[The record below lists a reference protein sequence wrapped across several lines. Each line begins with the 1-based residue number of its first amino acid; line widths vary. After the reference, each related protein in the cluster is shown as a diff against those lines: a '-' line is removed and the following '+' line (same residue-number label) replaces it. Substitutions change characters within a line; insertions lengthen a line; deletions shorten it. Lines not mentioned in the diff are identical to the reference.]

1 MSKEKVYTINANAD
15 GGNYSIKVLIGESY
29 GKFTNAFISAD
40 RSEVKAT
47 LENETYVGRKKED
60 IYNSLFVS
68 FKLKEDKPVEF
79 MFDTRALGIEGSQYR
94 ANKEKCNDKQLVMNT
109 LLSVVVMQLVNMDKS
124 EYKKEMSFNINLSTG
139 LPVREWFTKGDKE
152 TYASLF
158 NGQHVIEFKDRYITQ
173 ELGIEK
179 ININVKD
186 VDVQIEGIA
195 ALELVSDVESI
206 EQDEIVNY
214 ANKEIVIIDIGQH
227 TTDIAG
233 AKYVYDRRDKSL
245 SLETS
250 RKLVDGINIGIG
262 DVLEDI
268 VEEIQ
273 KSKIVDRNEELTP
286 EHILEAVMDFNGI
299 LTSCGVNITSIYE
312 KHMIAFANRI
322 AEYFV
327 RMCDEAGS
335 RQRLNLILLSGGGSN
350 ENIIVRAFRDFI
362 AKNEYNSEI
371 VDVMNEYCE
380 PVYANALGYAKM
392 SKFNR

>member
-1 MSKEKVYTINANAD
+1 MSKENVYTINANAD

-47 LENETYVGRKKED
+47 LENESYVGRKKED

-68 FKLKEDKPVEF
+68 FKLKEDEPVEF

-109 LLSVVVMQLVNMDKS
+109 LLSVAVMQLVNMDKS
-124 EYKKEMSFNINLSTG
+124 EYQKEMNFDINLSTG
-139 LPVREWFTKGDKE
+139 LPVKEWFTKGDKE

-158 NGQHVIEFKDRYITQ
+158 KGQHVIEFKDRYITQ

-179 ININVKD
+179 INLNVKD

-214 ANKEIVIIDIGQH
+214 ANKEIVIVDIGQH

-286 EHILEAVMDFNGI
+286 EHILEAVMDFNGV
-299 LTSCGVNITSIYE
+299 LTSCGVDISSIYE

-322 AEYFV
+322 AEYFI

-350 ENIIVRAFRDFI
+350 EHIIVRAFKEFI

-380 PVYANALGYAKM
+380 PVYANALGYDKM
-392 SKFNR
+392 SKFNK

>member
-1 MSKEKVYTINANAD
+1 MSKEKIHTINANAD

-47 LENETYVGRKKED
+47 LENESYVGRKKED

-68 FKLKEDKPVEF
+68 FKLQGDQPVDF

-109 LLSVVVMQLVNMDKS
+109 LLSVAVMQLVNMDKA
-124 EYKKEMSFNINLSTG
+124 EYQKEMNFDINISTG
-139 LPVREWFTKGDKE
+139 LPVKEWFTQGDKE
-152 TYASLF
+152 AYAALF
-158 NGQHVIEFKDRYITQ
+158 KGKHIIEFKDRYMKE

-179 ININVKD
+179 VNINVKD
-186 VDVQIEGIA
+186 IDVQIEGIA
-195 ALELVSDVESI
+195 ALELVSDVEGI
-206 EQDEIVNY
+206 EKEEIVNY
-214 ANKEIVIIDIGQH
+214 ANKEIAIIDIGQH

-233 AKYVYDRRDKSL
+233 AKYVYDKRDKTL

-262 DVLEDI
+262 DVLEDV

-286 EHILEAVMDFNGI
+286 EHILEAVMEFNGV
-299 LTSCGVNITSIYE
+299 LTSCGADISSIYS
-312 KHMIAFANRI
+312 KHMTAFANRI

-327 RMCDEAGS
+327 RMCDESGS
-335 RQRLNLILLSGGGSN
+335 RQRLNLVLLSGGGSN
-350 ENIIVRAFRDFI
+350 EEIIVKAFKEFI
-362 AKNEYNSEI
+362 AKNEYNSAI

-380 PVYANALGYAKM
+380 PVYANALGYDKM

>member
-1 MSKEKVYTINANAD
+1 MSKENVYTINANAD

-47 LENETYVGRKKED
+47 LENESYVGRKKED

-68 FKLKEDKPVEF
+68 FKLKEDEPVEF

-109 LLSVVVMQLVNMDKS
+109 LLSVAVMQLVNMDKS
-124 EYKKEMSFNINLSTG
+124 EYQKEMNFDINLSTG
-139 LPVREWFTKGDKE
+139 LPVKEWFTKGDKE
-152 TYASLF
+152 TYESLF
-158 NGQHVIEFKDRYITQ
+158 KGQHVIEFKDRYITQ

-179 ININVKD
+179 INLNVKD

-214 ANKEIVIIDIGQH
+214 ANKEIAIIDIGQH

-250 RKLVDGINIGIG
+250 RKLVNGINIGIG

-268 VEEIQ
+268 IEEI
-273 KSKIVDRNEELTP
+273 KKYKIVDRNEELTP
-286 EHILEAVMDFNGI
+286 EHILEAVMDFNGV
-299 LTSCGVNITSIYE
+299 LTSCGVDISSIYE

-322 AEYFV
+322 AEYLI

-350 ENIIVRAFRDFI
+350 EHIIVRAFKDFI

-380 PVYANALGYAKM
+380 PVYANALGYHKM